1 MKTIKINYNDC
12 ISSLYEIEKKYV
24 QSNNRK
30 YTIFYDTIFN
40 DNKDKYFEIA
50 LLGFENSS
58 YTSVFKEY
66 FVNSNIYNLKSDID
80 IIFNKNDNEY
90 VKYDIVI
97 CNNDENYEKK
107 IKIINKFLKPSG
119 IIIIEN
125 ILRINDEN
133 NYFYD
138 LKDILYN
145 FKNYFFIEVDYKDID
160 INIQKNNKLFILI
173 KNGPPIFEKNNKLTI
188 ITPCYRIEN
197 IHKLKESINFNY
209 LEEWIIVYDGTK
221 IIDNPYIF
229 ENMENIKE
237 YVNKDDGASGNPQR
251 NFALSKIKNLNSLIY
266 FLDDDNIMHPFL
278 YEVLKFLDKNRMYT
292 FNQNNNKYFNN
303 TLLGNNVSVCNI
315 DSAMALIS
323 GLKLTDKKWNTHDYT
338 ADGIYLSDC
347 YENNK
352 NNHIYINNTLS
363 YYNKLQK
370 NT

>member
-12 ISSLYEIEKKYV
+12 VSSLFEIEKRYG
-24 QSNNRK
+24 QLNNRK
-30 YTIFYDTIFN
+30 YTMFYDTIFN
-40 DNKDKYFEIA
+40 DNKNKCFDIA
-50 LLGFENSS
+50 LIGFENSVYMS
-58 YTSVFKEY
+58 IFKEY
-66 FVNSNIYNLKSDID
+66 FINSNIYNLKSDID

-97 CNNDENYEKK
+97 CNDDQNYEKK
-107 IKIINKFLKPSG
+107 IKIVNKFLKPSG

-125 ILRINDEN
+125 ILRSKDDN

-145 FKNYFFIEVDYKDID
+145 FKNYFFIEVDYRDID

-173 KNGPPIFEKNNKLTI
+173 KNGPPIFEKNNKITI

-221 IIDNPYIF
+221 IIENPNIF
-229 ENMENIKE
+229 GNIEKIKE
-237 YVNKDDGASGNPQR
+237 YVNKDEGSSGNPQR
-251 NFALSKIKNLNSLIY
+251 NFALSKIKNLNSLLY
-266 FLDDDNIMHPFL
+266 FLDDDNIIHPFL
-278 YEVLKFLDKNRMYT
+278 YEVLKFLDENRMYT
-292 FNQNNNKYFNN
+292 FNQNNYKYCNN
-303 TLLGNNVSVCNI
+303 TLLGNNVSIFNI
-315 DSAMALIS
+315 DTAMMLIS
-323 GLKLTDKKWNTHDYT
+323 CSKLPDKKWNIHEYA

-347 YENNK
+347 YEINK
-352 NNHIYINNTLS
+352 DNHIYINNTLS

-370 NT
+370 IT